1 MRAFGPLDLQDQ
13 RDPPAAG
20 EGDRVRLLPCVLSM
34 AVSLGLG
41 AAHAAVPASE
51 AGSDAGMDLGATEDF
66 SATATLSFNES
77 MLKFPVDTGL
87 FAQGNALPAGTYRV
101 DLFLNGDWKGRNN
114 LRFEM
119 RPGETRVAQP
129 CFDLGLLDLLG
140 VDLIQLTP
148 RVRAMLQRGDTLCQP
163 IGELIEGAFAHYDD
177 SQLRLEI
184 SVPQIMLRREAR
196 GAIDPALWDHGVTA
210 AFVDY
215 SYNGYRRQSAS
226 ARGDTSHYLG
236 LRSGLNVGAW
246 RLRHQASASHN
257 AYSGFRYRGHSA
269 QIERALPRL
278 NSRLTLGDTV
288 TDGRAFDS
296 VRFRG
301 VRIDSDDRMRPDS
314 QRGFAPVVRGIA
326 QSNAMVSISQLG
338 QEIYQTN
345 VPPGPFV
352 IDDLYPTGIGG
363 DLTVT
368 ITESDGSQHQFTI
381 AYAGTAELVRPGS
394 VHYTAAAGVH
404 DNPALSSKPAF
415 AMGHARRGFSNR
427 MTASAGMIVTD
438 GYTALSAGMALNL
451 PVGALATDVAFATTR
466 TTTRR
471 ERGSSVRMTWAKILP
486 GARTNINIA
495 SYRHSSQ
502 GYYDLGEAMQLRER
516 DANPPPPGQTLPPLL
531 KPRNRM
537 VVNASQ
543 PLPGRLGHLSISA
556 SSQDYWTRD
565 GRDTQYQ
572 LSWGRSIRRLSLG
585 LSASRTHNVFQNRWD
600 NQYMLNLSMPLGGPA
615 GLFAHSSHT
624 RREHG
629 QALNASVSGTVGK
642 DRQFGFGAF
651 VSADDPDQ
659 TSTHYSGGA
668 SASWNASKAQLSV
681 NLSTSGGGHRQ
692 YGVSVNGGV
701 VAFGGGVILTP
712 RLGDTIAIVEAKHAG
727 GARVTG
733 QAGQARLNRRG
744 HAVVSNLRPYRHN
757 RIALDPKGLSTDV
770 AIATTSR
777 QTAPTAGAVALI
789 RYDTERGYSLLL
801 QGRKDD
807 GQPLPFAAA
816 VYDGQGR
823 NVGHVSQ
830 GGQALLRVKQP
841 QGTLQVRWG
850 QGEQQRCQLSYSLGE
865 TPRRHTR
872 QRNATVHTYRP
883 VNATCLNNT
892 VAALEWE

>member
-326 QSNAMVSISQLG
+326 
-338 QEIYQTN
+338 
-345 VPPGPFV
+345 
-352 IDDLYPTGIGG
+352 
-363 DLTVT
+363 
-368 ITESDGSQHQFTI
+368 
-381 AYAGTAELVRPGS
+381 
-394 VHYTAAAGVH
+394 
-404 DNPALSSKPAF
+404 
-415 AMGHARRGFSNR
+415 
-427 MTASAGMIVTD
+427 
-438 GYTALSAGMALNL
+438 
-451 PVGALATDVAFATTR
+451 
-466 TTTRR
+466 
-471 ERGSSVRMTWAKILP
+471 
-486 GARTNINIA
+486 
-495 SYRHSSQ
+495 
-502 GYYDLGEAMQLRER
+502 
-516 DANPPPPGQTLPPLL
+516 
-531 KPRNRM
+531 
-537 VVNASQ
+537 
-543 PLPGRLGHLSISA
+543 
-556 SSQDYWTRD
+556 
-565 GRDTQYQ
+565 
-572 LSWGRSIRRLSLG
+572 
-585 LSASRTHNVFQNRWD
+585 
-600 NQYMLNLSMPLGGPA
+600 
-615 GLFAHSSHT
+615 
-624 RREHG
+624 
-629 QALNASVSGTVGK
+629 
-642 DRQFGFGAF
+642 
-651 VSADDPDQ
+651 
-659 TSTHYSGGA
+659 
-668 SASWNASKAQLSV
+668 
-681 NLSTSGGGHRQ
+681 
-692 YGVSVNGGV
+692 
-701 VAFGGGVILTP
+701 
-712 RLGDTIAIVEAKHAG
+712 IVEAKHAG